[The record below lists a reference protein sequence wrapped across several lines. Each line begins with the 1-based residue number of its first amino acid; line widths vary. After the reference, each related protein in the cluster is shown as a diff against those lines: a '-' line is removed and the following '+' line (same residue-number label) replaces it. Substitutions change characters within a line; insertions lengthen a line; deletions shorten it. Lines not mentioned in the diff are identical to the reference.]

1 MLVPDTSGFPEF
13 RQEFRL
19 NHIAKQQH
27 AGRNIRN
34 NFISKMYATF
44 GCSKG
49 SKITPFR
56 LFPVL

>member
-27 AGRNIRN
+27 TDRNIRN
-34 NFISKMYATF
+34 NFISKKYATLEF
-44 GCSKG
+44 K
-49 SKITPFR
+49 R
-56 LFPVL
+56 V